1 MTTPAAS
8 KYKAPWI
15 AGLAIQLP
23 LASTPHWV
31 KVLPVNDE
39 VGRPYLPSHAY
50 IHDAQLPV
58 QIPLN
63 TTHLAY
69 VPVRG
74 GTQLEIAPI
83 SRWWAIGAAAAIP
96 STGIANLN
104 AIMGL
109 LNKRNYWDD
118 PATLVE
124 LDPAPRRPTWPTGYN
139 HNGDWRNLDC
149 GFPLADV
156 LNAVSTGLTL
166 KDLADASRRH

>member
-1 MTTPAAS
+1 MTTPAIS

-15 AGLAIQLP
+15 VKLYIQLS
-23 LASTPHWV
+23 LADTPHWV
-31 KVLPVNDE
+31 KVLPVNDK
-39 VGRPYLPSHAY
+39 VGRPYLEHHAY

-69 VPVRG
+69 VPARG
-74 GTQLEIAPI
+74 GTELEITPI

-96 STGIANLN
+96 STGIANRN
-104 AIMGL
+104 EITDL
-109 LNKRNYWDD
+109 LNERNYWDD

-124 LDPAPRRPTWPTGYN
+124 LDPDPGKRLTWPTGYK

-166 KDLADASRRH
+166 KDLAS